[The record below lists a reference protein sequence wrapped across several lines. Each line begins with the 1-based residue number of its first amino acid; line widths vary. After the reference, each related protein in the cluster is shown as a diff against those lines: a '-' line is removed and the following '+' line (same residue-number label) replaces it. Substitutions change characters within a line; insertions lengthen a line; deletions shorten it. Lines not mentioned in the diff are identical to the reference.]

1 MWILIAEPAE
11 AGWMNNFGRL
21 ILSWLDK
28 GCFVLLE
35 FVYKVFFVVANATI
49 FSPEFIRMFYARI
62 QLILGVFMIFV
73 VSFTL
78 INYVVSPEK
87 ALDQRA
93 GAGKFVMRIIV
104 ALFLLTLII
113 PINIPN
119 VEEPAEGEAG
129 SLNYYMNT
137 HGILFGIL
145 YKFQD
150 SVMRENFLGK
160 LILGINTENSSDV
173 TLDDLGGQIS
183 GTVARAFVRP
193 NVIDTSEPY
202 CEMTYDEALEQGVTD
217 PCPNVICP
225 TTVFTSSYDNSGLSG
240 ADIMDMVNLNCLP
253 DNENPHWYES
263 AGAWLMGIFG
273 DSGKRYA
280 FAYTPLVGAAA
291 SIIMTII
298 ILGFTIDIASRAIK
312 LAVLIL
318 IAPIPI
324 IGYVQQPKDKGGGA
338 FENWGRSLVSTY
350 LDLFIRL
357 AIIYFV
363 LFVIQHFS
371 TMTSFDNSTLVNS
384 FATVFIILGML
395 FFAKQAPKFLKDMLG
410 IKGNPMGNVGLS
422 GILGGAAMAIGGG
435 GLAGFGLGFMQGA
448 NAESEA
454 IGQGKAFGP
463 GNAWSKHRD
472 LAAQMKT
479 GDKDAHGGFLGNL
492 TDRLNFK
499 SRERTAAK
507 LGYGQRNLAR
517 ASLAKD
523 QARAVA
529 NQAAYDLKQA
539 ELAFQSAPDIDSIN
553 MAEYKNADGSWKG
566 EDAEHAY
573 NTQVEAIR
581 ERRRELQQNYLDA
594 YSKNENAQAALAK
607 AEKEEK
613 EIDSHRAHL
622 GIAPRVRDVY
632 KAGYR
637 SNLKVRTKKDTNIP
651 VDRYGNEISS
661 TATSSFVYD
670 RDAKNKGHF
679 RGVGGR
685 TDDDS
690 YASSGNDSDLSD
702 GPGGGLT
709 GPDVGGYPHDGPHNP
724 R

>member
-225 TTVFTSSYDNSGLSG
+225 TTVFTSSYDNLGLSG

-280 FAYTPLVGAAA
+280 FAYTPFLGAAA

-298 ILGFTIDIASRAIK
+298 ILGFTIDIAIRAIK
-312 LAVLIL
+312 LAVLRL

-363 LFVIQHFS
+363 LFVIRNFS

-435 GLAGFGLGFMQGA
+435 GLAGFGLGMMQGSFGE
-448 NAESEA
+448 AEA
-454 IGQGKAFGP
+454 VGQGKQFGP
-463 GNAWSKHRD
+463 GGAWKQNRD
-472 LAAQMKT
+472 LMARIRT
-479 GDKDAHGGFLGNL
+479 GDKDARGGIIGRAM
-492 TDRLNFK
+492 DRLNFNV
-499 SRERTAAK
+499 RERTAEK
-507 LGYGQRNLAR
+507 LGIGKENIAILNQRK
-517 ASLAKD
+517 KD
-523 QARAVA
+523 AQARAGDTAEALKMAELQAQSVGA
-529 NQAAYDLKQA
+529 QQHNIDLTRFTDDAGNVDIARATTAYSGRYTSEQVRQQAAYNRYMRAYQEDAAAQVALTKAAKAADNADTYAGQLGA
-539 ELAFQSAPDIDSIN
+539 APDVRGF
-553 MAEYKNADGSWKG
+553 Y
-566 EDAEHAY
+566 
-573 NTQVEAIR
+573 R
-581 ERRRELQQNYLDA
+581 ET
-594 YSKNENAQAALAK
+594 
-607 AEKEEK
+607 
-613 EIDSHRAHL
+613 
-622 GIAPRVRDVY
+622 
-632 KAGYR
+632 YR
-637 SNLKVRTKKDTNIP
+637 SNKKVRTDDNKNPI
-651 VDRYGNEISS
+651 DRYGNPTRRESEY
-661 TATSSFVYD
+661 TFEPD
-670 RDAKNKGHF
+670 LN
-679 RGVGGR
+679 GGG
-685 TDDDS
+685 TVDDS
-690 YASSGNDSDLSD
+690 TWASSHGG
-702 GPGGGLT
+702 GPGP
-709 GPDVGGYPHDGPHNP
+709 GPGPGPGH

>member
-225 TTVFTSSYDNSGLSG
+225 TTVFTSSYDNLGLSG

-253 DNENPHWYES
+253 DNENPHWYEN

-280 FAYTPLVGAAA
+280 FAYTPLLGAAA

-298 ILGFTIDIASRAIK
+298 ILGFTIDIAIRAIK
-312 LAVLIL
+312 LAVLRL

-363 LFVIQHFS
+363 LFVIRNFS

-422 GILGGAAMAIGGG
+422 GILGGAAAMIGGA
-435 GLAGFGLGFMQGA
+435 GLAGAAAAGFSAMGA
-448 NAESEA
+448 NAEA
-454 IGQGKAFGP
+454 VGQGKPGP
-463 GNAWSKHRD
+463 SAWGVGRD
-472 LAAQMKT
+472 MAAQIKT
-479 GDKDAHGGFLGNL
+479 GDPKAKGGIVNAMR
-492 TDRLNFK
+492 DRLIRSSSQRVARK
-499 SRERTAAK
+499 YGVTAAGLETAK
-507 LGYGQRNLAR
+507 KN
-517 ASLAKD
+517 SLAADAKAAEAKD
-523 QARAVA
+523 LYERFVKGQTDVGDVA
-529 NQAAYDLKQA
+529 LA
-539 ELAFQSAPDIDSIN
+539 ELAARNNIN
-553 MAEYKNADGSWKG
+553 YNARTGQFATE
-566 EDAEHAY
+566 EDRVKMRQALY
-573 NTQVEAIR
+573 DY
-581 ERRRELQQNYLDA
+581 QNETA
-594 YSKNENAQAALAK
+594 TAA
-607 AEKEEK
+607 
-613 EIDSHRAHL
+613 
-622 GIAPRVRDVY
+622 Y
-632 KAGYR
+632 KAKKTWDEGKEFAKTHRVNPTFEEEHRPSWREKLSPFSESQSRRPDMYIANRKGRNGYQNIADR
-637 SNLKVRTKKDTNIP
+637 IAGSHEDWKDSSTPRTDNRWDPNGTRTNIDNETMHDNP
-651 VDRYGNEISS
+651 YGIPTPGE
-661 TATSSFVYD
+661 
-670 RDAKNKGHF
+670 
-679 RGVGGR
+679 
-685 TDDDS
+685 
-690 YASSGNDSDLSD
+690 
-702 GPGGGLT
+702 GPGPGR
-709 GPDVGGYPHDGPHNP
+709 GPGHGPGPGH